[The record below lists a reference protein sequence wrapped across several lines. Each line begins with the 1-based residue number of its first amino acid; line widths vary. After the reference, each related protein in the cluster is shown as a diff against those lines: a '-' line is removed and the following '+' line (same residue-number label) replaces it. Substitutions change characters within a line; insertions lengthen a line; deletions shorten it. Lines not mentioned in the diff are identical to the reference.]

1 MDLSLLIEQAN
12 AAWSRVEAFLAA
24 WPQVAA
30 AGLVAAIVAAAV
42 LAVMLLSWVARLI
55 MSVRRTA
62 IAARIRRSRESG
74 VRIVVARA
82 RSGRRASIGRF
93 LQRSLETHLAAFMF
107 GGPFTVVRYPGG
119 LPDEAAARRL
129 LARSEA
135 DLVVWSDVAPGAKG
149 EALILSRPYNLET
162 SRPVARFTLPK
173 EKSAWSP
180 ALARAMGYA
189 AARQFRPALGRPQDF
204 RAERLQ
210 PVVEELLS
218 ILAEK
223 PKADPRLLADMV
235 DDAAAGALQIAYTG
249 DDAWLERAVEIA
261 GVTLNELNRSA
272 SPDRWIAAKINL
284 GRSLRLKAERRF
296 DPVVLRE
303 SIAHLTEALDA
314 LRAEP
319 RFKLAES
326 AAQGV
331 GEAQRMLG
339 ARKKFSISNGGI

>member
-1 MDLSLLIEQAN
+1 MNLSFVIEQAN

-30 AGLVAAIVAAAV
+30 AGLIAAVVAAVV
-42 LAVMLLSWVARLI
+42 LAFMLIMWAARLF
-55 MSVRRTA
+55 MSLRRSA
-62 IAARIRRSRESG
+62 IASRIRRTRDGG

-82 RSGRRASIGRF
+82 RSGRRASISRF
-93 LQRSLETHLAAFMF
+93 LERSLETHLAAFMF

-135 DLVVWSDVAPGAKG
+135 DLIVWSDLTPGTKG
-149 EALILSRPYNLET
+149 EALILSRPANFE
-162 SRPVARFTLPK
+162 SVRSVARFALPK
-173 EKSAWSP
+173 ERSAWNP
-180 ALARAMGYA
+180 ALSRAMAYA

-210 PVVEELLS
+210 PVVEELLA

-235 DDAAAGALQIAYTG
+235 DDAAAGALQLAYAG
-249 DDAWLERAVEIA
+249 DETWLERAVEIA

-272 SPDRWIAAKINL
+272 SPDRWIAAKINM

-314 LRAEP
+314 LRSEP

-326 AAQGV
+326 AAQGI